1 MLNLGVSSINYIN
14 TKGPYFNGGRVM
26 NSEND
31 SLISYK
37 VLKSKIIDTGLC
49 TACGACEAACPIE
62 ALHIKN
68 DTVKRQYNCA
78 EFLDLCPICY
88 AVCPHSEALLLRSL
102 EAVSDAPLKSGVIGY
117 YRKIFLAQAAD
128 SKLREQC
135 RGSGV
140 VTALLAHGVENNF
153 FDSAI
158 VSVTDSDDSTKPKP
172 MVAVVPDDVFSA
184 SGSKFFPSAVLSAY
198 GTAVWGYG
206 KTKIAVVGVPCHVLA
221 LRKLAAWQH
230 KISQELKIV
239 IGLFCFGTFSLKPL
253 QEYITKTYNLK
264 LSDIKQMRLAK
275 DLIVQTKKGNITIP
289 FEVAQEKV
297 LPSCQTCADFTA
309 EFADIS
315 VGSAFPMADWSVV
328 IIRTKVGEEFFY
340 GATEKGIINVHAIEA
355 EPKVFERVIQPAIKK
370 RTKALE
376 AANKFARTHGF
387 IPARLIRET
396 DLLTN
401 VKVEDIMTRTVRTV
415 RSDMTVNELLQRMT
429 IEKQIGYPVINEKG
443 ELAGIVT
450 IEEVSAVNK
459 KDRNQTLVSAITRP
473 NLNIA
478 YPGETAA
485 DAFRKMSEQET
496 GRILVLD
503 PQNPNRIIGIVTKAD
518 LLHAL
523 IRQTCEIPC

>member
-1 MLNLGVSSINYIN
+1 
-14 TKGPYFNGGRVM
+14 M
-26 NSEND
+26 NSEFD

-37 VLKSKIIDTGLC
+37 VLKSKIIDSGLC

-68 DTVKRQYNCA
+68 DAVKRQYNCA

-88 AVCPHSEALLLRSL
+88 AVCPPSEALLLRSL
-102 EAVSDAPLKSGVIGY
+102 EAVSDAPLKSGAIGY

-128 SKLREQC
+128 AKRRDQC
-135 RGSGV
+135 KGSGV
-140 VTALLAHGVENNF
+140 VTALLAYGVESNI

-158 VSVTDSDDSTKPKP
+158 VSVTDSDDSAKTTP

-184 SGSKFFPSAVLSAY
+184 CGSKFFPSAVLSAY

-206 KTKIAVVGVPCHVLA
+206 KTRIGVVGVPCHVLA

-239 IGLFCFGTFSLKPL
+239 IGLFCFGTFSLKSL
-253 QEYITKTYNLK
+253 QDYIAETYNIK
-264 LSDIKQMRLAK
+264 PYEIKQMQLAK
-275 DLIVQTKKGNITIP
+275 DLIVQTTKGPITIP
-289 FEVAQEKV
+289 FDVAQEKV

-328 IIRTKVGEEFFY
+328 IIRTKAGEDFFY
-340 GATEKGIINVHAIEA
+340 DATEKGIINVHAIEA

-376 AANKFARTHGF
+376 AARKFERVHGF
-387 IPARLIRET
+387 IPARLIQET

-401 VKVEDIMTRTVRTV
+401 VKVEDIMTRNVRTV
-415 RSDMTVNELLQRMT
+415 RSDMTVNELLQRMA
-429 IEKQIGYPVINEKG
+429 IEKQIGYPVINGKG

-450 IEEVSAVNK
+450 IEEVSEVNK
-459 KDRNQTLVSAITRP
+459 KDRDRTLVGEITRP
-473 NLNIA
+473 NLNVA
-478 YPGETAA
+478 YPGETGA
-485 DAFRKMSEQET
+485 DVFRKMSEQET

-503 PQNPNRIIGIVTKAD
+503 PEHPQRVIGIVTKAD

-523 IRQTCEIPC
+523 VRQTCEIPC

>member
-1 MLNLGVSSINYIN
+1 MIE
-14 TKGPYFNGGRVM
+14 
-26 NSEND
+26 END

-37 VLKSKIIDTGLC
+37 VLKRKIIDSGLC
-49 TACGACEAACPIE
+49 TMCGACEAACPIE
-62 ALHIKN
+62 ALHIKD
-68 DTVKRQYNCA
+68 DTVKRQYNCG
-78 EFLDLCPICY
+78 ELLDLCPICY
-88 AVCPHSEALLLRSL
+88 AVCPQSEAFLIRSL
-102 EAVSDAPLKSGVIGY
+102 KAVSDAPLKSGAIGY

-128 SKLREQC
+128 AKRREQC
-135 RGSGV
+135 KGSGV
-140 VTALLAHGVENNF
+140 VTALIAYGVENNI

-158 VSVTDSDDSTKPKP
+158 VSVEDSDDSNKTKP

-206 KTKIAVVGVPCHVLA
+206 KTRICVVGVPCHVLA

-230 KISQELKIV
+230 KISQELKVV

-253 QEYITKTYNLK
+253 QEYITKTYDIK
-264 LSDIKQMRLAK
+264 PSEIKQMRLGK
-275 DLIVQTKKGNITIP
+275 DLIVQTKKGPITIP

-315 VGSAFPMADWSVV
+315 VGSAFPLANWSVV
-328 IIRTKVGEEFFY
+328 IIRTKIGEELFCE
-340 GATEKGIINVHAIEA
+340 AAEKGIINVHSIEA
-355 EPKVFERVIQPAIKK
+355 EPKVFERIIQPAIKK

-376 AANKFARTHGF
+376 AANKFEKAHGF

-401 VKVEDIMTRTVRTV
+401 VKVEDIMTRKIRTV
-415 RSDMTVNELLQRMT
+415 RSDMTVNELLQRMA
-429 IEKQIGYPVINEKG
+429 IEKQIGYPVIDKKG

-450 IEEVSAVNK
+450 IEEVSEVNK
-459 KDRNQTLVSAITRP
+459 KDRDRTLVGAITRP
-473 NLNIA
+473 NLNVA
-478 YPGETAA
+478 YPGDTAA
-485 DAFRKMSEQET
+485 DVFHKMSEQET
-496 GRILVLD
+496 GRVLVLD
-503 PQNPNRIIGIVTKAD
+503 PADPQHVIGIVTKAD

-523 IRQTCEIPC
+523 VKQT